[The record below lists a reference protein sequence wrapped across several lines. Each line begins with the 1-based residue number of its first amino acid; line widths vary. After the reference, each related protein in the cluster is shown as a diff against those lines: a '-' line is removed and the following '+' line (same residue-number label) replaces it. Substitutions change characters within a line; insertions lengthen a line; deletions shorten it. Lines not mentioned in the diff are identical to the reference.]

1 MKPHHSDPISTPA
14 GLTRAEFIGTGAK
27 GLGALALL
35 AAVPATAAI
44 APTASAVGATAT
56 TAAEPVCD
64 LRDFVRWILAEL
76 EPSIRL
82 PGGAGHYARSPGQ
95 TTAELYG
102 VADMAC
108 ILYTLGE
115 LHPNEKER
123 DEWLAAFQE
132 FQNPDTGW
140 LKEKDPTHDPLHNT
154 AFALAAMQLL
164 DLTPRY
170 PVRMDAKYAHV
181 RGFLETLDWRKN
193 VYGDSHKGAGIGSI
207 YALVPEL
214 GTPEWFTEYFAFC
227 DSVIDP
233 NNGLLGREKPRGGD
247 ADQIGGSFHYHFL
260 YTHFNRPMPYPEQ
273 RIDAVLGLQQPD
285 GYWHPTNHLWMT
297 LDPIY
302 LMTRSLRQ
310 SPHRFV
316 DVQASVRRIMR
327 VLQREVYS
335 AKGRRKTIS
344 GKMAVHTLT
353 AALSIAAEAQQFLGS
368 HEVITEKPL
377 KLVLDRRPFI

>member
-1 MKPHHSDPISTPA
+1 MKEFSRSIFQAA
-14 GLTRAEFIGTGAK
+14 GCSRAEFIGAGAK

-35 AAVPATAAI
+35 AAMP
-44 APTASAVGATAT
+44 GT
-56 TAAEPVCD
+56 TAVASGGSAASGGISSVPEPVCD

-82 PGGAGHYARSPGQ
+82 PGGVGRYARSPGQ
-95 TTAELYG
+95 TATELYG

-115 LHPNEKER
+115 LRPNEKER
-123 DEWLAAFQE
+123 GEWLAAFQE

-140 LKEKDPTHDPLHNT
+140 LREKDPTHDPLHNT
-154 AFALAAMQLL
+154 AFALSAMQLL
-164 DLTPRY
+164 DLTPRH
-170 PVRMDAKYAHV
+170 PVRMEAKYANI
-181 RGFLETLDWRKN
+181 RAFLETLDWRKN
-193 VYGDSHKGAGIGSI
+193 VYGESHKGAGIGSI
-207 YALVPEL
+207 YAVVPEL
-214 GTPEWFTEYFAFC
+214 GTPAWFAEYFAFC

-233 NNGLLGREKPRGGD
+233 KNGMFGRAKPPGGD

-260 YTHFNRPMPYPEQ
+260 YTHFNRPMPHPDQ

-297 LDPIY
+297 LDAIY

-310 SPHRFV
+310 SPHRFG

-335 AKGRRKTIS
+335 DEGRRKAIS
-344 GKMAVHTLT
+344 GKMAVHSLT
-353 AALSIAAEAQQFLGS
+353 AALSIAAEAQQFLGC
-368 HEVITEKPL
+368 HEIITEKPL